1 MLKALSRLW
10 LRSIKKISKSQQSQ
24 HKKLVKTFLAP
35 PAPAKR
41 KSTKSTAKKATP
53 LAKRSIRS
61 TSAGKSTSKAPTS
74 PALPGRWLPF
84 YYLSTKDSAAITRR
98 RMQYWLYLPASA
110 SAIGAELPLVVMLHG
125 CNQNVDDFVR
135 GTRMNELAEKQG
147 FAVLYPQ
154 QSYSSHMKRCW
165 NWYNRETQAGG
176 GDAKRIAAIIN
187 IVADKHPIDT
197 TRIYIAGLSAGATM
211 ASIVALNY
219 PHLITAVGIHSG
231 TVFGVGHSIIGAY
244 GVMQRGALKSATD
257 IIDTIS
263 QKYLLFPTM
272 PVMLIH
278 GLEDNVVRPIN
289 ALQLTQQFKALNKI
303 AEDSKVVVTA
313 KTGSAAN
320 SRNPHK
326 PYTIQEYYQAGK
338 CLIQV
343 YEISTLGHAWSGGDC
358 SLRYNACEGPDATQL
373 LWDFFK
379 KQRRIAVQKPVE
391 V

>member
-24 HKKLVKTFLAP
+24 SKKLVKTFLAP

-41 KSTKSTAKKATP
+41 KSTKPTKSTVKKATAV
-53 LAKRSIRS
+53 AKRSIRS
-61 TSAGKSTSKAPTS
+61 TSAGKADAKAPTS
-74 PALPGRWLPF
+74 PVLPGRWLPF
-84 YYLSTKDSAAITRR
+84 YYLSTKEGAAVTRR

-110 SAIGAELPLVVMLHG
+110 SDSTTPLPLVVMLHG

-135 GTRMNELAEKQG
+135 GTRMNQLAEKQG

-165 NWYNRETQAGG
+165 NWYNRDTQAGG

-187 IVADKHPIDT
+187 IVTDRYPIDT

-219 PHLITAVGIHSG
+219 PHLITALGVHSG

-263 QKYLLFPTM
+263 QKYPSFPTM

-289 ALQLTQQFKALNKI
+289 ALELTQQFKALNKLT
-303 AEDSKVVVTA
+303 EETKVVVTT
-313 KTGSAAN
+313 KTASAAN

-326 PYTIQEYYQAGK
+326 PYTIHEYYQADK
-338 CLIQV
+338 CLIKV
-343 YEISTLGHAWSGGDC
+343 CEISTLGHAWSGGDC
-358 SLRYNACEGPDATQL
+358 TLRYNACEGPDATQL

-379 KQRRIAVQKPVE
+379 KQRRVAAS
-391 V
+391 